1 MSCQDGRMP
10 TRTFQGASAE
20 ERVAERRG
28 RLLDAALEVVGERG
42 VADFTMTAVC
52 RAAGLTERYFYESF
66 ARREDLL
73 AALFDAV
80 SDRALRLAEQATAG
94 VPTADLETRAG
105 AAIRATV
112 TLLARD
118 PRSARL
124 YREAVGHPVLAARR
138 QDTVAAFAT
147 FLAQL
152 IVETHPALRDTE
164 LTTTTVLL
172 TAGIVDAVGFWLD
185 GRLPTDAEHLVAR
198 CARLVVAAADD
209 HLTEHT
215 RTREER

>member
-1 MSCQDGRMP
+1 MP

-20 ERVAERRG
+20 ERVAERRA
-28 RLLDAALEVVGERG
+28 RLLDAALDVVGERG
-42 VADFTMTAVC
+42 VGEFTMTAVC

-66 ARREDLL
+66 PNREDLL
-73 AALFDAV
+73 AALFDAT
-80 SDRALRLAEQATAG
+80 SDTALRLALQAAAG
-94 VPTADLETRAG
+94 LPAHDLAARAR

-138 QDTVAAFAT
+138 QDTVATFAAFLT
-147 FLAQL
+147 RLV
-152 IVETHPALRDTE
+152 VEARPHLSPDDLE
-164 LTTTTVLL
+164 VTTVLL

-185 GRLPTDAEHLVAR
+185 GRLAVDAEHLVTR
-198 CARLVVAAADD
+198 CVHLVLAAADF
-209 HLTEHT
+209 
-215 RTREER
+215 REER